1 MDNDSLGYLS
11 YSGESI
17 QNGIFDARQS
27 ATALL
32 GFDNLMRYFIKIENP
47 ELRDV
52 DFNFPVKVKE
62 GSWTIEIPDN
72 IGSLLLI
79 IGSGGFV
86 GCYLKELAKKA
97 GSDGFLET
105 GPVKD
110 VKKIIQGAIN
120 LVKWC
125 VKIRKHLKNRRVEET
140 INLTNDTVK
149 LSVDN
154 KILEVPIKIY
164 TLYAKLPNGIF
175 NNISEAISENVSL
188 TIGERLDDGKFDK
201 AHITYAEKSYFYTK
215 SNDDSEILFP
225 ELKDGQYVELDGEIT
240 RNNGKTNTIGFEYKG
255 HILTC
260 EPDKNQSLTKFKN
273 QIISKSDDRFFS
285 SVTIYGLI
293 DRSEGTGNRPKI
305 KFTKIVPKEVLY
317 VEQQDL
323 FGERKK

>member
-11 YSGESI
+11 YSGKSI

-47 ELRDV
+47 ELKDI
-52 DFNFPVKVKE
+52 DFDFPVKVKE
-62 GSWTIEIPDN
+62 GSWLIEIPNN
-72 IGSLLLI
+72 IDKLI
-79 IGSGGFV
+79 LIAGV
-86 GCYLKELAKKA
+86 GYFLKDYLKEFAKKA
-97 GSDGFLET
+97 ASDGFLET

-110 VKKIIQGAIN
+110 IKKIIQGAIN
-120 LVKWC
+120 LAKWC
-125 VKIRKHLKNRRVEET
+125 IKIRKHIKDRQVEEK
-140 INLTNDTVK
+140 IDLTNETVK
-149 LSVDN
+149 ISVDD
-154 KILEVPIKIY
+154 KTLEIPLKIY
-164 TLYAKLPNGIF
+164 TLYKNLPKGFF
-175 NNISEAISENVSL
+175 NDISEAISENVSL
-188 TIGERLDDGKFDK
+188 TIADRQDDGKFDK
-201 AHITYAEKSYFYTK
+201 ESITYTDKSYFYTK
-215 SNDDSEILFP
+215 SNIVPDILFP

-260 EPDKNQSLTKFKN
+260 EPDQNQPLTKYKN

-285 SVTIYGLI
+285 SVTIYGVI

-305 KFTKIVPKEVLY
+305 KFTKITPKEILY

-323 FGERKK
+323 FKNQ

>member
-11 YSGESI
+11 YNGESI
-17 QNGIFDARQS
+17 QDGIFDARQS

-62 GSWTIEIPDN
+62 GSWIIEIPNN
-72 IGSLLLI
+72 IGELLLI
-79 IGSGGFV
+79 IGSGSFV
-86 GCYLKELAKKA
+86 GYYLKEFAKKA

-120 LVKWC
+120 LAKWC
-125 VKIRKHLKNRRVEET
+125 IKIRKHIKDRQVEEK
-140 INLTNDTVK
+140 IDLTNETVK
-149 LSVDN
+149 VSVDD
-154 KILEVPIKIY
+154 KTIEIPLKIY
-164 TLYAKLPNGIF
+164 TLYKNLPKGFF
-175 NNISEAISENVSL
+175 NDISEAITKDVTL
-188 TIGERLDDGKFDK
+188 TIGEKLDDGKFDK
-201 AHITYAEKSYFYTK
+201 AEITYTDKSFFYTK
-215 SNDDSEILFP
+215 SDIDTDILFP

-240 RNNGKTNTIGFEYKG
+240 RNNGKRNTIGFEYKG

-260 EPDKNQSLTKFKN
+260 EPDQNQSLTKFKN
-273 QIISKSDDRFFS
+273 QIISKSEDRFFS
-285 SVTIYGLI
+285 SVTIHGVI

-305 KFTKIVPKEVLY
+305 KFTKIVPNEGQLIK
-317 VEQQDL
+317 QQEL
-323 FGERKK
+323 FGEKK

>member
-62 GSWTIEIPDN
+62 GSWIIEIPDN
-72 IGSLLLI
+72 ISTLLLI
-79 IGSGGFV
+79 IGGGGLV
-86 GCYLKELAKKA
+86 GCYLKEVAKKA

-120 LVKWC
+120 LAKWC
-125 VKIRKHLKNRRVEET
+125 VKIRKHIKNKQVEEN
-140 INLTNDTVK
+140 IDLTNETVK
-149 LSVDN
+149 VLVDN
-154 KILEVPIKIY
+154 EILEIPIKIY
-164 TLYAKLPNGIF
+164 TLYKNLPKGFF
-175 NNISEAISENVSL
+175 NDISEAITKDVTL
-188 TIGERLDDGKFDK
+188 TIGEKLDVGKFDK
-201 AHITYAEKSYFYTK
+201 AEITYTDKSFFYTK
-215 SNDDSEILFP
+215 SDIDSDVLFP

-240 RNNGKTNTIGFEYKG
+240 RNNGKRNTIGFEYKG

-260 EPDKNQSLTKFKN
+260 EPDQNQPLTKFKS

-285 SVTIYGLI
+285 SVTIYGVI

-305 KFTKIVPKEVLY
+305 KFTKITPKEVLY

-323 FGERKK
+323 FGARKE

>member
-17 QNGIFDARQS
+17 QDGIFDARQS

-47 ELRDV
+47 ELKDV

-62 GSWTIEIPDN
+62 GSWIIEIPNN
-72 IGSLLLI
+72 IGNILQIGGGVLL
-79 IGSGGFV
+79 GV
-86 GCYLKELAKKA
+86 YLYEVAKQA
-97 GSDGFLET
+97 GKDGFLET

-110 VKKIIQGAIN
+110 AKKIVQAAIN

-125 VKIRKHLKNRRVEET
+125 VKIRKHIKNKHIQE
-140 INLTNDTVK
+140 IIDLTNDTVK
-149 LSVDN
+149 LSADN
-154 KILEVPIKIY
+154 EILEVPIKIY
-164 TLYAKLPNGIF
+164 TLYTKLPNGIF
-175 NNISEAISENVSL
+175 NNISEAISENISL
-188 TIGERLDDGKFDK
+188 TIGERVEDGKFEK
-201 AHITYAEKSYFYTK
+201 ESITYTDKSYFYTK
-215 SNDDSEILFP
+215 SDIASDILFP

-260 EPDKNQSLTKFKN
+260 EPEQNQPLTKYKN

-285 SVTIYGLI
+285 SVTIYGRI

-305 KFTKIVPKEVLY
+305 KFTKIIPKEMLY

-323 FGERKK
+323 FNKH